1 MNAQGVSGNL
11 FPLPTGDEEIVS
23 VFPTGWHDNI
33 RTLTMTGSQI
43 KELAAAGYDAYGNGN
58 PFPYVLVTKGGM
70 ELDDD
75 TTYTIPV
82 CGATEEVA
90 EAAGGFTDSGVF
102 GLDAAREYLSQMR
115 EVTTQLF
122 SGLEDVMNNQW
133 RTASEQCRTLQRE
146 KPQTM
151 DGLMDFLQDQAVLGE
166 RISSFFPGAC
176 QLREQFPHF

>member
-1 MNAQGVSGNL
+1 MLKGRDNGGRYAGDDGDPAFAGTLEDALHVMEVLSTVEGLESLEPTQVNARL
-11 FPLPTGDEEIVS
+11 LPTGDEEIVS

-82 CGATEEVA
+82 CGGS
-90 EAAGGFTDSGVF
+90 GGSCRRIF
-102 GLDAAREYLSQMR
+102 GHLC
-115 EVTTQLF
+115 VWT
-122 SGLEDVMNNQW
+122 G
-133 RTASEQCRTLQRE
+133 CC
-146 KPQTM
+146 
-151 DGLMDFLQDQAVLGE
+151 E
-166 RISSFFPGAC
+166 RISEPV
-176 QLREQFPHF
+176 